1 MQISNI
7 YNRFATSYIVVT
19 KPSVF
24 LTLMIY
30 YMLLASLSLYR
41 ASVRWFNVNQVASP
55 GEATAHGNRGSRTE
69 PAVLPV
75 LFFLV

>member
-7 YNRFATSYIVVT
+7 YNRFATSYIVVR
-19 KPSVF
+19 KPFVF

-41 ASVRWFNVNQVASP
+41 ASVRWVNVNQVAPQAKRPHTATVALAPSP
-55 GEATAHGNRGSRTE
+55 RCC
-69 PAVLPV
+69 
-75 LFFLV
+75 LFFFF